1 MGSFRLAINT
11 LHFHRKFNFT
21 EVILETVEE
30 SLLHSC
36 TSAINRQGI
45 SLPLDRQKYSRR
57 LLTIMKTA
65 INRFIYSLALGR
77 SQILYIIISILQDPV
92 FLVNSRSSLLSAFVY
107 LTINKTLSPEVTK
120 SFCRVPLV
128 LFSQSP

>member
-57 LLTIMKTA
+57 LLTIIRPA
-65 INRFIYSLALGR
+65 CLPIYLFISTGQESDPIHHHFDFAESCVFDKQSFLSAYCLFP
-77 SQILYIIISILQDPV
+77 LYI
-92 FLVNSRSSLLSAFVY
+92 R
-107 LTINKTLSPEVTK
+107 K
-120 SFCRVPLV
+120 
-128 LFSQSP
+128 